1 MSAPA
6 KRARTSSGASPRIS
20 TVTEAGNALVVE
32 PVGADDG
39 EGMGEDIFNCAAE
52 LLDRAPVGDEIVAS
66 LNFGAA
72 PSGVAN
78 ISVDAVAAGST
89 SAVPAAAGAGSG
101 AAGGSSVAPVSALA
115 ALAAA
120 SAVPANAGA
129 PGAIS
134 RCKAGAYRIVFSN
147 VAPLAGHSHVVVRPL
162 MEEDHVLRLAAMVDV
177 KRAAE
182 VFNSLNALVLDAG
195 DDGRLRSMAMLKGDP
210 KLKLN
215 LFKTAVMD
223 LTRKV
228 VETKP
233 YMDDVWWGMAFPRT
247 ALQMVA
253 DKEARRLS
261 KDSFSVNLTSVDF
274 YKFFKTR
281 SWSTELI
288 LENYGPHLQ
297 LLFNNSM
304 EHLQGGI

>member
-6 KRARTSSGASPRIS
+6 KRARTAPRIT
-20 TVTEAGNALVVE
+20 TVTQAGNALVVE
-32 PVGADDG
+32 PVGVDDG
-39 EGMGEDIFNCAAE
+39 AGMSEDFFNCAAE

-72 PSGVAN
+72 PSGMAN
-78 ISVDAVAAGST
+78 VSVDAVAS
-89 SAVPAAAGAGSG
+89 SASSAAAGAGSG
-101 AAGGSSVAPVSALA
+101 AAGTGSGAASAAPSCALA

-120 SAVPANAGA
+120 SAAPAA
-129 PGAIS
+129 PDAIS

-162 MEEDHVLRLAAMVDV
+162 MEEDHVLRLAAVV
-177 KRAAE
+177 KVMRAAE
-182 VFNSLNALVLDAG
+182 GFNAVNSLVLDAG
-195 DDGRLRSMAMLKGDP
+195 DDGRLRSMALLQGDP
-210 KLKLN
+210 DLKLN
-215 LFKTAVMD
+215 LFKVAVVD

-228 VETKP
+228 VESKP
-233 YMDDVWWGMAFPRT
+233 YMDDVWWGMEFPRT

-253 DKEARRLS
+253 DKEAKRLS
-261 KDSFSVNLTSVDF
+261 KDSFSVNLTSIDF

-281 SWSTELI
+281 SWSAELI

-297 LLFNNSM
+297 LLFKNSM
-304 EHLQGGI
+304 ERLQGGA

>member
-1 MSAPA
+1 M
-6 KRARTSSGASPRIS
+6 
-20 TVTEAGNALVVE
+20 
-32 PVGADDG
+32 D
-39 EGMGEDIFNCAAE
+39 EDFFNCAME
-52 LLDRAPVGDEIVAS
+52 LLDRAPVGEEIVAS

-78 ISVDAVAAGST
+78 ISVDAVAAAGAGST
-89 SAVPAAAGAGSG
+89 SAVPAAAGSTSASSAAR

-120 SAVPANAGA
+120 SAVPANAEA

-147 VAPLAGHSHVVVRPL
+147 VAPLVGHSHVVVRPL
-162 MEEDHVLRLAAMVDV
+162 MEEDHVLRLAAMVNV

-195 DDGRLRSMAMLKGDP
+195 DDGRLRSMVMLKGDP
-210 KLKLN
+210 DLKLN
-215 LFKTAVMD
+215 LFKTAVID

-233 YMDDVWWGMAFPRT
+233 YMDDVWWGMEFPRT

-253 DKEARRLS
+253 DKEAKRLS
-261 KDSFSVNLTSVDF
+261 KDSFAENLVSVDF
-274 YKFFKTR
+274 HKFFKTR
-281 SWSTELI
+281 SWSVELI

>member
-6 KRARTSSGASPRIS
+6 KRPRTSTGAAPRIT
-20 TVTEAGNALVVE
+20 TVTQAGNALVVE

-39 EGMGEDIFNCAAE
+39 AGMGEDLFNCASE

-78 ISVDAVAAGST
+78 VSVDAVAS
-89 SAVPAAAGAGSG
+89 PA
-101 AAGGSSVAPVSALA
+101 AAGGSSAGPSCALA

-120 SAVPANAGA
+120 GAAAAAPANAEA

-134 RCKAGAYRIVFSN
+134 RCKSGAYRIVFSN

-162 MEEDHVLRLAAMVDV
+162 MEEDHVLRLAAVVKV

-182 VFNSLNALVLDAG
+182 GFNAVNSLVLDAG
-195 DDGRLRSMAMLKGDP
+195 DDGRLHSMALLQGDP
-210 KLKLN
+210 DLKLN
-215 LFKTAVMD
+215 LFKTAVVD

-228 VETKP
+228 VEAKP
-233 YMDDVWWGMAFPRT
+233 YMDDVWWGMEFPRT

-253 DKEARRLS
+253 DKEAKRLS
-261 KDSFSVNLTSVDF
+261 KDSFSVNLTSIDF

-304 EHLQGGI
+304 EHLQGGA

>member
-6 KRARTSSGASPRIS
+6 KRARTASGAAPRIT
-20 TVTEAGNALVVE
+20 TVTQAGNALVVE
-32 PVGADDG
+32 PVGVDDG
-39 EGMGEDIFNCAAE
+39 AGMGEDFFNCAAE

-78 ISVDAVAAGST
+78 VSVDAVAAG
-89 SAVPAAAGAGSG
+89 AGSGTGSGTGSG
-101 AAGGSSVAPVSALA
+101 AAGAASAAPSCALA

-120 SAVPANAGA
+120 SAAAAAPAA
-129 PGAIS
+129 PDSIS

-162 MEEDHVLRLAAMVDV
+162 MEEDHVLRLAAMAGVM
-177 KRAAE
+177 RA
-182 VFNSLNALVLDAG
+182 VQKFNLVNTLVLDAG
-195 DDGRLRSMAMLKGDP
+195 DDGRLRSMALLQGDP

-215 LFKTAVMD
+215 LFKVAVVD

-228 VETKP
+228 VESKP
-233 YMDDVWWGMAFPRT
+233 YMDDVWWGMEFPRT

-253 DKEARRLS
+253 DKEAKRLS
-261 KDSFSVNLTSVDF
+261 KDSFSVNLVSVDF

-304 EHLQGGI
+304 ERLQGGA